1 MCLPNCR
8 EFVSEKLSRRSF
20 LNRAAVVTAGA
31 MLPVSAKAQSTKSF
45 SFSRVV
51 DLTHRLTSDFPT
63 FTGKPQLKLEDHNVG
78 PRPTGY
84 HAYHWSIDEHTGTH
98 MDAPIHFGGKS
109 SADQI
114 PISDLV
120 GPLAVVDIRSRASR
134 DADTRLTPDDLKSWE
149 KKHGSLPEGG
159 IVAMWS
165 GWEEHLKTE
174 KFRNA
179 DVKGRMHFPGFHEE
193 ATDFL
198 LRERRIKGICV
209 DTLSLDYGLAA
220 DFPVHCQWLGA
231 GHWGMECVARLDQL
245 PATGASL
252 IAGGPMIAGC
262 SGGPSRVLALV

>member
-8 EFVSEKLSRRSF
+8 DYVSKKLSRRAF
-20 LNRAAVVTAGA
+20 LSRAAAVTAGA
-31 MLPVSAKAQSTKSF
+31 MIPVSARAETAKSF

-51 DLTHRLTSDFPT
+51 DLTHRITSDFPT
-63 FTGKPQLKLEDHNVG
+63 FTGKSQLKLEDHNVG
-78 PRPTGY
+78 PRPPGY

-98 MDAPIHFGGKS
+98 MDAPIHFGGKF
-109 SADQI
+109 SADQLSV
-114 PISDLV
+114 SDLV
-120 GPLAVVDIRSRASR
+120 GPLAVVDIRSRAGR
-134 DADTRLTPDDLKSWE
+134 DADARLTPDDLKSWE
-149 KKHGSLPEGG
+149 RKHGPLPEGG

-165 GWEEHLKTE
+165 GWEEHLKTK

-179 DVKGRMHFPGFHEE
+179 DVKGVMHFPGFHEE

-209 DTLSLDYGLAA
+209 DTLSLDYGPAA

-245 PATGASL
+245 PATGAFL